1 MADEFFVGG
10 GLSDLAIDGPSPRS
24 DWYRWAERRGVDTA
38 ALPEPAPIDAFAHD
52 LTLLAEHGVRHLR
65 ITVDWARLEPRAG
78 LVDDEE
84 IERLLERFTL
94 VADRGLHAWVT
105 LHHTTLPGWFADD
118 TDGFLRTAG
127 PSLHWSRH
135 VDRVAEILDGLVAG
149 WIPNEDPLGW
159 ALRSHQLDTRPGRPG
174 EQNLRDAAEGVLEA
188 TFEACRLLSSGRA
201 PVVASFGIPPVTGSH
216 EAAADHVE
224 HWTEVLWS
232 SWTEAIRDGV
242 LRWPWR
248 APRERPDLA
257 DSFDAIGV
265 ALAPELRVGPD
276 GDIDAAAPPSG
287 EHFGSAL
294 RRAADLL
301 PGRELV
307 VTSLGHDGS
316 DANEQDDLLGGWL
329 DQIHDARND
338 GLAIRGAFLEPLFD
352 GPDPGAR
359 TRARPGVFSAGRDP
373 KPAARWL
380 LARA

>member
-10 GLSDLAIDGPSPRS
+10 GLSALAVDGPSSRS
-24 DWYRWAERRGVDTA
+24 DWYRWAERRGVDMA
-38 ALPEPAPIDAFAHD
+38 ALPEPSPIDAFAHD
-52 LTLLAEHGVRHLR
+52 LTLLAEHGVRQLR

-94 VADRGLHAWVT
+94 IADRGLHPWVT
-105 LHHTTLPGWFADD
+105 LHHTMLPGWFADD
-118 TDGFLRTAG
+118 TDGFLRTSG

-159 ALRSHQLDTRPGRPG
+159 ALRSHQLGTRPGRPS

-201 PVVASFGIPPVTGSH
+201 PVVASFGIPPVTATH
-216 EAAADHVE
+216 EAAAEHVD
-224 HWTEVLWS
+224 HWTDVLSS

-257 DSFDAIGV
+257 DTFDAIGV

-276 GDIDAAAPPSG
+276 GVVEAAAPPAG

-294 RRAADLL
+294 RRAVELL

-307 VTSLGHDGS
+307 ITSLGHDGS

-352 GPDPGAR
+352 GPDPSAR
-359 TRARPGVFSAGRDP
+359 TREWPGVFSAGRDP

-380 LARA
+380 LAQS